1 MAIDPAEVRE
11 VTVKS
16 FSLANHIRR
25 PGFQLLS
32 LNSPASDHNLSHP
45 SFQDTPC
52 HLPNQYGVYFST
64 YGLLFVFNAVLL
76 FILAMYRGRQL
87 RKRIPHIEPLAISPH
102 SSGQNTPSLD
112 PESAIWSPYTPAA
125 PISPRSALPSYLRT
139 PNAAAGPTFRA
150 SRPATPLGSPLL
162 APMVYPP
169 EEEDE
174 SMYPMQY
181 ATRREG
187 RPREKDEDWTPG
199 HDRISSDP
207 QIPHFTSAPRLKHLP
222 KRPLSW
228 SWTFVFRG
236 RRRRMTL
243 AAPVAFYQCL
253 GELTLSLFSQGEK
266 SAHMTHR
273 RVLYATCMDGF
284 QIIWPS
290 VLLWAV
296 LAWWMY

>member
-1 MAIDPAEVRE
+1 MAIDSAEVRE

-32 LNSPASDHNLSHP
+32 LNEHANDHDLSHP
-45 SFQDTPC
+45 SFRDTPC
-52 HLPNQYGVYFST
+52 HLPDQYGVYLST
-64 YGLLFVFNAVLL
+64 YSLLFAFNAGLLL
-76 FILAMYRGRQL
+76 FLAMYRSRQL

-102 SSGQNTPSLD
+102 SSGRNTPSLD
-112 PESAIWSPYTPAA
+112 PESAIWSPYTPAI
-125 PISPRSALPSYLRT
+125 PTSPRSALPSYLRT

-162 APMVYPP
+162 SPIAYPP

-181 ATRREG
+181 ATRRD
-187 RPREKDEDWTPG
+187 RPREKDDDWSPG

-207 QIPHFTSAPRLKHLP
+207 QIPHFTSAPRLKCVP

-243 AAPVAFYQCL
+243 AAPVALYEYL
-253 GELTLSLFSQGEK
+253 GTLNLSSLSQGEK
-266 SAHMTHR
+266 SGYMTHR
-273 RVLYATCMDGF
+273 SALRAACMDVV
-284 QIIWPS
+284 QIIWP
-290 VLLWAV
+290 VALLWAV